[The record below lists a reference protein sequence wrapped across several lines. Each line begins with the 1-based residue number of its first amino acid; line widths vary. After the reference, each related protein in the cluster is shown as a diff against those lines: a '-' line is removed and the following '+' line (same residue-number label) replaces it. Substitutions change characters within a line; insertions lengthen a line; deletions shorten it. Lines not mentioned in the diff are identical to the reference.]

1 MIFKNK
7 KVPSSSLKQN
17 FRRGSLGHCIAII
30 PQMDSF
36 NQVSI
41 SFQEVFNSLSRE
53 RLLPFR
59 EKYSS
64 DYEVFKSYCWN
75 IQLSQSLYPL
85 LHFPEVSLRNA
96 IHSAGCV
103 YFKKKEWIQD
113 EKIIFDPRDIKDIS
127 MAISRFPEGK
137 QKAFY
142 PGDLVAALT
151 FGFWS
156 GLLKKEYEVLL
167 WHPLIEKVFPNCPS
181 RHRTRKNISIIL
193 NNIRKLRNRV
203 FHHEPIYNDHALP
216 KTHEQIYEV
225 LGWVNENLVIVT
237 RPLDG
242 FIEVYTQGEKSQ

>member
-1 MIFKNK
+1 
-7 KVPSSSLKQN
+7 
-17 FRRGSLGHCIAII
+17 
-30 PQMDSF
+30 
-36 NQVSI
+36 
-41 SFQEVFNSLSRE
+41 
-53 RLLPFR
+53 
-59 EKYSS
+59 
-64 DYEVFKSYCWN
+64 
-75 IQLSQSLYPL
+75 
-85 LHFPEVSLRNA
+85 LHFLEISLRNA

-113 EKIIFDPRDIKDIS
+113 EKIIFDPRDINDIS
-127 MAISRFPEGK
+127 IAISRFPSAK

-156 GLLKKEYEVLL
+156 GLLKREYEVLL
-167 WHPLIEKVFPNCPS
+167 WHPLIEKAFPNCPS

-203 FHHEPIYNDHALP
+203 FHHESIYNDPALFQ
-216 KTHEQIYEV
+216 TYEQIYEV